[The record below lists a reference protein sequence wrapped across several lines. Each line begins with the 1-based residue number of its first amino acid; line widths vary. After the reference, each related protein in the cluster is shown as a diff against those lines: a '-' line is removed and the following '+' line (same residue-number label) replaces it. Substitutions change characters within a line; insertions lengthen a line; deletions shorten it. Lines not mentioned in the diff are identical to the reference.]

1 MPIRVECSTP
11 GLEENWI
18 EVAEVWTQDELR
30 EFLTLRGEP
39 FVAIFARKV
48 TACHLVTPDGT
59 VITDPAAVLENRGKF
74 DLRLVRFPTTAVLEA
89 TDHLL
94 TLGEA
99 NKRLSSAG
107 AGVAARTTPAPVKA
121 SPTAAA

>member
-18 EVAEVWTQDELR
+18 EVAEVWTRKELS
-30 EFLTLRGEP
+30 EFLTLRGDP
-39 FVAIFARKV
+39 FTALFARKV
-48 TACHLVTPDGT
+48 TACHLVTADGT
-59 VITDPAAVLENRGKF
+59 VITDPAAALAARDDF
-74 DLRLVRFPTTAVLEA
+74 DLRLVRFPTAAVLEA

-94 TLGEA
+94 SLGEA
-99 NKRLSSAG
+99 NKQLSSAG
-107 AGVAARTTPAPVKA
+107 AGVAARTTPAPVKT

>member
-11 GLEENWI
+11 GLEQNWL
-18 EVAEVWTQDELR
+18 EVSEVWTAKELSA
-30 EFLTLRGEP
+30 FLTLRGEP
-39 FVAIFARKV
+39 FTALFAAKV
-48 TACHLVTPDGT
+48 TDCHMVTAAGT
-59 VITDPAAVLENRGKF
+59 VLTDPAAVLAARDEF

-107 AGVAARTTPAPVKA
+107 AGVAARTTPAPVTQ
-121 SPTAAA
+121 SPVATA